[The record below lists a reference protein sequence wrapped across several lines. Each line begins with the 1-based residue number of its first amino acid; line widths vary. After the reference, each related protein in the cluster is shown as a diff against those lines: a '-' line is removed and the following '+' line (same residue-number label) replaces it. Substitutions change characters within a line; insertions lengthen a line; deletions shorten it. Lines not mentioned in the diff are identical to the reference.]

1 MPGDPR
7 REMRKGEGRQGKTTY
22 RRTTG
27 ESSMGPLFL
36 PPKPGVIAY
45 AGKAVASMCVQI
57 TFKIHVLPE
66 VGDMLFQEKTYRL
79 RGGLSSGGLPVTWP
93 HATMPFASG

>member
-1 MPGDPR
+1 MGHRAGILGYIGKSSENEDKMRNTTPLAGSPHEHEMPGDPR

-57 TFKIHVLPE
+57 TFKIHVLP
-66 VGDMLFQEKTYRL
+66 
-79 RGGLSSGGLPVTWP
+79 
-93 HATMPFASG
+93 